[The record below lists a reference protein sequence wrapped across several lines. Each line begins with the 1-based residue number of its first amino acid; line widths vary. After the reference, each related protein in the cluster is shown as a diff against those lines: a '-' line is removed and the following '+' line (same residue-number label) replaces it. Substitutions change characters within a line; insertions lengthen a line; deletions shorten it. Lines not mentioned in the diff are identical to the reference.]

1 MIRTEEE
8 YRAALARV
16 QDEEKAMAAEKERLL
31 AQGVSAEHADIAL
44 EPYVAF
50 RMQFLDEIKEYE
62 KLRRGQIDDVENLG
76 GLGRRLIL
84 LRLYRQLTQKEL
96 ANRLGVSVQ
105 QVSRDEKNE
114 YHNAGT
120 TKIRKVLEALGVV
133 MKSSFEFCDRVPA

>member
-8 YRAALARV
+8 YQAALARV
-16 QDEEKAMAAEKERLL
+16 QDEEQAMAKERERLI
-31 AQGVSAEHADIAL
+31 AQGISPEHADIAM

-50 RMQFLDEIKEYE
+50 RMQFLDEIEEYE

-84 LRLYRQLTQKEL
+84 LRLYRKMSQKEL
-96 ANRLGVSVQ
+96 ADRLGVSVQ

-114 YHNAGT
+114 YHNVGT
-120 TKIRKVLEALGVV
+120 DKIQRVLEALGVV
-133 MKSSFEFCDRVPA
+133 MKSHFEFKEQIPA